1 MTLRRT
7 VMWMWVEILVI
18 QAVLWG
24 LILGIGTW
32 RERKREAHRRYME
45 ENFVSDYAHEFEDRR

>member
-1 MTLRRT
+1 MTWRRI

-24 LILGIGTW
+24 LILGLGARSERR
-32 RERKREAHRRYME
+32 RERHRRYME

>member
-1 MTLRRT
+1 MTWRRI
-7 VMWMWVEILVI
+7 VMGFWVQVVI
-18 QAVLWG
+18 SQVVVWG

-32 RERKREAHRRYME
+32 RERRREARRRYMD